1 MTLFDFLKLAAACWY
16 VSYIVTNKPG
26 LFGIFERLRE
36 FKGGRWHGRKTAPEY
51 VVTLS
56 ANTSYETTE
65 LKGGERIHD
74 GLLDCIICLAPYVA
88 LALLLIGA
96 NVVTDAFAVAGV
108 ALMLHSYSG
117 WRINI

>member
-1 MTLFDFLKLAAACWY
+1 MTPFELLKLAAACWY

-36 FKGGRWHGRKTAPEY
+36 FKGGRWHGRTYEY
-51 VVTLS
+51 DIRSSDPKVKMLQPT
-56 ANTSYETTE
+56 
-65 LKGGERIHD
+65 

-88 LALLLIGA
+88 LVLVLIGA

-108 ALMLHSYSG
+108 ALWVHSYSG
-117 WRINI
+117 WRMNI